1 MNKRKIYT
9 SQDIEKLSSQG
20 FTQIQIDKYD
30 TVTAMAQETARQLG
44 VALSF
49 SGERIPESR
58 VKEIPFVS
66 EKENPRTIEQRLLEE
81 TAKKTENTLSFS
93 SRRTPETR
101 TRSLPSTPSGAIS
114 LKGLQLRI
122 FIDSADVQEIRKA
135 VKSGVVAGLA
145 MNPGKV
151 AQAKRPLSEIIS
163 EIREFFDG
171 PMSVQGIAEKADDI
185 IQEAQRLSKLS
196 HDLVIKI
203 PVNIEGIKAVKALVP
218 LGVKT
223 NATLIFSPTQALL
236 AGLANSPFISPFVSR
251 TEDIG
256 YDGIE
261 IIRQIKN
268 LFQQYDIPTKI
279 IAASIKNVKQVVDS
293 IIAGADMVAVPP
305 GVFESM
311 FYHPL
316 TAQGIEQ
323 FISAGKRQI

>member
-9 SQDIEKLSSQG
+9 SQDIERLSSQG

-30 TVTAMAQETARQLG
+30 TVTGTAQETAKQLG

-49 SGERIPESR
+49 S
-58 VKEIPFVS
+58 
-66 EKENPRTIEQRLLEE
+66 
-81 TAKKTENTLSFS
+81 
-93 SRRTPETR
+93 SRRTAEAKTR
-101 TRSLPSTPSGAIS
+101 PLPSTRSGDIT

-122 FIDSADVQEIRKA
+122 FIDSADVPEIRKA

-145 MNPGKV
+145 MNPSKV

-163 EIREFFDG
+163 EIRKFFDG
-171 PMSVQGIAEKADDI
+171 PISVQGIAEKADDI

-196 HDLVIKI
+196 HDLVIKV
-203 PVNIEGIKAVKALVP
+203 PVNIEGIKAVKTLVP

-236 AGLANSPFISPFVSR
+236 AGLANSPFISPFVGR
-251 TEDIG
+251 TDDIG

-261 IIRQIKN
+261 IIRQIKS

-305 GVFESM
+305 GVFQSM

-316 TAQGIEQ
+316 TAQGIEG
-323 FISAGKRQI
+323 FVSAGKGRI